1 MITNNGERK
10 PNSGASKAAQANK
23 RAQEQ
28 GKRRTEAERKKQA
41 NAPIATKAASAP
53 KVSQSASTGGT
64 LTTVKQNPSSSSRSS
79 SSSSSSRSS
88 GTSKKALSAAEK
100 SAALNDLM
108 NRATIGSSKTYGL
121 SFQSSVN
128 QKVDSYNQRKQ
139 SLVEQATKNGYI
151 ARDQQKGYARTVAET
166 ARKQSQNIARD
177 QQKGY
182 NRTVSEMQRS
192 TAPSRDQT
200 KGYGKTQTELYRQQA
215 PSKDQQQGYN
225 RTVGEYNRYKT
236 LHSAAAREEAK
247 ALDQQRGRN
256 RTVSELDRQISAL
269 GKQIDE
275 RDTSLAAGEKVSG
288 RSKED
293 LSKERNKLLERK
305 KSVTGNYGIL
315 GALRRSIEAGAGAFN
330 SGVTSALNAG
340 RNVLMQLEAIANGGW
355 DRETGQFVKGDS
367 PITGSLFQPVS
378 DLNQYTKDTTA
389 VLQQSAAQR
398 WANYGKGGDV
408 ANQLIQGTIS
418 AVPNAVLA
426 MATAGGSAATTLAPE
441 ASGLTATVASAVQK
455 LSKDPMYWT
464 SFIQSFGNSYD
475 EAIEKGATEDEALL
489 ATLLSSTANAIV
501 EVGGGV
507 EQLPGEL
514 RKEGLTSAEKI
525 RKWVSSSLDE
535 GKEEVVQG
543 MIERLVNKAVYNQD
557 APWISSG
564 DEDAVINPK
573 QSLQEGAMG
582 AAIGGILGGG
592 QMLAQGIAARGQRI
606 VDPTASPFD
615 QAVLD
620 SLQGVQTPE
629 NVTQVR
635 EPTELDNIV
644 MAAMNQ
650 NKNTSADVAEVES
663 TAVNDNPATHTP
675 QEMQVIEAYK
685 TSVNDN
691 LRRFIE
697 RVRGLKDNGFRSKI
711 RTEIETQTDNAAQAA
726 AALTGVDTA
735 GYSNIIKGN
744 AIQHIDNRHGANGTA
759 DHSMQNIED
768 FSRIGFVLDNFTDAE
783 IVPSKSIDSETAKL
797 SREWRNSDNTHAPLV
812 RYSMPVNGTY
822 FVVEAVPASNAHV
835 MAVVSAY
842 MTEGQGK
849 STLNQESTLPVNR
862 ASDGTSETFLD
873 SMLGASNQNV
883 AQSVDS
889 VNRKNVGDIGAMQS
903 RFESEPKQSQTQS
916 NTIGAMEEGWNVP
929 EEQRSPIMYDTVSE
943 EKSLDNARLRLAQD
957 YEGEKAELRQKY
969 NWSGEEV
976 DMGMTILDNYR
987 RVAEETGN
995 WTQYSEWRKTVS
1007 EHGTA
1012 AGQAL
1017 QAYAKYSRQTGGGIV
1032 ADAQAFLEGS
1042 NLKKK
1047 ADTNAIMDKVSRL
1060 AEKYDAAVGT
1070 GNKDADVNVDDLLNV
1085 IQDASKARQTGTLIG
1100 NKTPGIVEWAMK
1112 RIANYARAEAQGD
1125 GGENLDFLKT
1135 FASDS
1140 IYNIAADA
1148 QKASA
1153 GEKFKTYRR
1162 QNMLSKVATV
1172 MRNLV
1177 SNNVFDPI
1185 DSISRNM
1192 SVPID
1197 MLLSKLTGTRSIAW
1211 DASWFSKAKRKG
1223 SLDGLAKA
1231 CMEVGLDVDTS
1242 GGTSR
1247 YGTTSNRTFKMS
1259 DGVMSKLMSTWEAYE
1274 GYTLN
1279 ATDEFQKGG
1288 IEAEVQRGI
1297 DKLYEKGKIKDDSLR
1312 NAGEQEALYRTFQDT
1327 NALSGAVTGFRSG
1340 INKAHIGDVG
1350 AGDIALTFAQVPAN
1364 LAARAV
1370 EYSPA
1375 GGFVVLADILNAGHS
1390 AIKGEFTAAQQAK
1403 IVQGAGRALNGS
1415 AVIGIAAVG
1424 ALRGWLKVSGD
1435 DDDADKNALDKTYGL
1450 KGTQLNIDAAW
1461 RDLNGGSTE
1470 WQEGDHLVSIGFLEP
1485 INAQFTTGA
1494 LIANDILEAQE
1505 NGEKLTFGQT
1515 MGDSMLGAYQAVMD
1529 MPLMSDLQELAQNY
1543 QYSDGT
1549 KFYQKAGDAAQKYLA
1564 GQATSLIPNALRGVA
1579 QGLDDT
1585 ERDAYTSDNVWQQAL
1600 DNAKASIPGIR
1611 ETLPAKKDVWGND
1624 IKNEGGFRN
1633 FMNRNINPGDVT
1645 TYRTDAVSSELDKI
1659 SEESGESLYPQR
1671 YAPRSIKVGDE
1682 DVKLNDAQRDTYQE
1696 TYGSEYYKA
1705 AQSLMQSEGYKD
1717 LPATVKAEALRQARK
1732 IAEDAAKEAA
1742 GVGFEMSEENR
1753 EIADKSAEERV
1764 NDLMVR
1770 AIQNEKYVSPDAR
1783 EKLERIG
1790 RFIDTKP
1797 WAEEVPESVSNAA
1810 KKEAKAYYAAL
1821 EAEKYGEPLDEKYEK
1836 LAGMNQSELAK
1847 YFVSQ
1852 AVGSEKYM
1860 TEENKAKMDAVQKL
1874 YGGSSYVGIS
1884 PDLIESAK
1892 EKTAEYYQEV
1902 EKAKYGYELSKDK
1915 RKLEGASAKTIADFF
1930 LDAAVK
1936 AKFEDKND
1944 DGTNLDEILDAYN
1957 KNELDDRTAIAVLS
1971 DQQADAY
1978 RDYGIAAGVT
1988 PRQMLDAASEYAR
2001 LETYKDMDDQVI
2013 NSREAQFDTYLE
2025 GLGYTEDQTKA
2036 IRMAFY
2042 GDKATSYR
2050 KAAEKLESGTI
2061 TDKEAKKLLTPD
2073 YQSGWSHNVQR
2084 TGVSMGDYINAL
2096 ATFEDAPTAD
2106 ERKAMGFGSKWEW
2119 FCNELNKNTDLTRE
2133 QKYAIAI
2140 SADSTYTEKTK
2151 KKIANKLGATYIA
2164 PTTTASAGAAGT
2176 SNGSA
2181 VSGSGGYSS
2190 GGYSGGWSSGK
2201 TDEPSQMEKAYT
2213 RFGKDAG
2220 ATETMYQQAKQAHD
2234 GMQTIMDMDG
2244 NTVRSVEDQFDGW
2257 LSQQDWTQEQKDA
2270 VRAGFFTDTVKNLQY
2285 LSTQLRAGTMS
2296 VAAAKNE
2303 LSPTIQTGWSQNVLD
2318 SGASMA
2324 DYIDAVATFKQAPN
2338 ADERK
2343 AMGYKNK
2350 YTWFCD
2356 YLNTTDMTP
2365 EQKYAVAICMGD
2377 YADRT
2382 KKRIMQAVG
2391 WDGKTPSAQ
2400 SASSQ
2405 STSGNS
2411 GKTQILS
2418 GDAFWK
2424 ELERQLGHA
2433 LTRNPEGQAL
2443 KAEIDRRK
2451 EEERTYDIRTD
2462 SGYREYLNLLLG
2474 RTDRYEAKDG
2484 SVWTVGEDGD
2494 VISRTADGREL
2505 KVKAVFDKEDVDD
2518 QPEDGYTV
2526 STKPGKLAYQML
2538 QNGVMKAWEAPDGWT
2553 WKLVDGEIIA
2563 EKKGMKMPVR
2573 LAG

>member
-41 NAPIATKAASAP
+41 NASIATKATSAP

-108 NRATIGSSKTYGL
+108 DRATIGSSRTYGL

-128 QKVDSYNQRKQ
+128 QKIGSYNQRKQ

-151 ARDQQKGYARTVAET
+151 ARDQQKGYARTAAET

-200 KGYGKTQTELYRQQA
+200 KGYGKTLTELYRQQA

-275 RDTSLAAGEKVSG
+275 RDTALAAGEKVSG

-293 LSKERNKLLERK
+293 LSKERNKLLELK

-330 SGVTSALNAG
+330 SGVTSTLNAG

-426 MATAGGSAATTLAPE
+426 MATAGGSAATTLSPE

-557 APWISSG
+557 APWLSMS
-564 DEDAVINPK
+564 DEEAVVNPLESAK
-573 QSLQEGAMG
+573 EGAMG

-592 QMLAQGIAARGQRI
+592 QMLAQDAINARNRI
-606 VDPTASPFD
+606 VDPTASPLD
-615 QAVLD
+615 QAILD
-620 SLQGVQTPE
+620 ALQGVQTPE

-635 EPTELDNIV
+635 EPTELDNIIMETQMQLQSGISPDVATNKPKDVKNLLNATKEQISRFIQNAFNKQNQYQYLKLSDVSPELAATLKNAGIDVDGYAHALRDNDIRHVDSSHGAQSNDKYKVTADMLGDVQNVIDNYDVLYRGFDTRFGNPTVVYEKRMGNRTFYVEEV
-644 MAAMNQ
+644 MSDGVLGTKQMVVTGENSKPSFLKKYTEIASVSDDTDVPAQSGSTGISPPGNHVPDAPY
-650 NKNTSADVAEVES
+650 NTS
-663 TAVNDNPATHTP
+663 
-675 QEMQVIEAYK
+675 Y
-685 TSVNDN
+685 
-691 LRRFIE
+691 
-697 RVRGLKDNGFRSKI
+697 
-711 RTEIETQTDNAAQAA
+711 
-726 AALTGVDTA
+726 
-735 GYSNIIKGN
+735 
-744 AIQHIDNRHGANGTA
+744 
-759 DHSMQNIED
+759 
-768 FSRIGFVLDNFTDAE
+768 
-783 IVPSKSIDSETAKL
+783 
-797 SREWRNSDNTHAPLV
+797 
-812 RYSMPVNGTY
+812 
-822 FVVEAVPASNAHV
+822 AS
-835 MAVVSAY
+835 
-842 MTEGQGK
+842 
-849 STLNQESTLPVNR
+849 
-862 ASDGTSETFLD
+862 
-873 SMLGASNQNV
+873 NV

-889 VNRKNVGDIGAMQS
+889 VNRENVGADASTGAAPAGFDPLSHASNQYGAIPPGENPSRVVDIPVSMDGETKVSKFARTAAEAQTTTDEMVGRIEQLVQDGKLSHEVYSNKQAIEDGAKQIEKQYARGKS
-903 RFESEPKQSQTQS
+903 IEQIRSEFIRDANAGKAGAKFVSQGT
-916 NTIGAMEEGWNVP
+916 TLYADAIAEGN
-929 EEQRSPIMYDTVSE
+929 Y
-943 EKSLDNARLRLAQD
+943 NAASD
-957 YEGEKAELRQKY
+957 
-969 NWSGEEV
+969 
-976 DMGMTILDNYR
+976 IL
-987 RVAEETGN
+987 VALTAVETN
-995 WTQYSEWRKTVS
+995 
-1007 EHGTA
+1007 
-1012 AGQAL
+1012 AGQAVQAARLMKSLTPEGRIFTVQKMVSNLEAQINQRRSANKQIEIDVPDALLEAYQNAATTDAQEVAL
-1017 QAYAKYSRQTGGGIV
+1017 QNIYQNV
-1032 ADAQAFLEGS
+1032 ADQIPTSLGEAAQQWRYFSMLANPSTHAKNIMGNVS
-1042 NLKKK
+1042 GTVAKIGKDNL
-1047 ADTNAIMDKVSRL
+1047 AALMESAI
-1060 AEKYDAAVGT
+1060 
-1070 GNKDADVNVDDLLNV
+1070 
-1085 IQDASKARQTGTLIG
+1085 IG
-1100 NKTPGIVEWAMK
+1100 DRNK
-1112 RIANYARAEAQGD
+1112 RIARQKQTAQANVVRKYGVDTNLAGDVASIVNGWELPGELVDISKTLAHSDIAIRAISELAGQDLSGSKRDVAHKIREIYRNAQARWDARQARFTRTKA
-1125 GGENLDFLKT
+1125 FLNPAK
-1135 FASDS
+1135 
-1140 IYNIAADA
+1140 AADQNLLNLGWA
-1148 QKASA
+1148 DYDTAVDLYEDGTGKYSNAA
-1153 GEKFKTYRR
+1153 GDINDKRR
-1162 QNMLSKVATV
+1162 YWKINDPQNA
-1172 MRNLV
+1172 
-1177 SNNVFDPI
+1177 
-1185 DSISRNM
+1185 
-1192 SVPID
+1192 
-1197 MLLSKLTGTRSIAW
+1197 LT
-1211 DASWFSKAKRKG
+1211 
-1223 SLDGLAKA
+1223 
-1231 CMEVGLDVDTS
+1231 
-1242 GGTSR
+1242 
-1247 YGTTSNRTFKMS
+1247 
-1259 DGVMSKLMSTWEAYE
+1259 
-1274 GYTLN
+1274 
-1279 ATDEFQKGG
+1279 
-1288 IEAEVQRGI
+1288 RGI
-1297 DKLYEKGKIKDDSLR
+1297 DKALNIAEKANNLNSKALEVEDMWFSKPMYSVALAGYMKANGLTEITDAARTYAMTEAKRGTYNDLNAVSKWATSLGKGSKLGRFI
-1312 NAGEQEALYRTFQDT
+1312 
-1327 NALSGAVTGFRSG
+1327 SGTIYPF
-1340 INKAHIGDVG
+1340 KK
-1350 AGDIALTFAQVPAN
+1350 VPAN
-1364 LAARAV
+1364 VMVRTV
-1370 EYSPA
+1370 EYSPLGYLKGA
-1375 GGFVVLADILNAGHS
+1375 WDLIQMQKGNKDI
-1390 AIKGEFTAAQQAK
+1390 TAAKAIDDFAAATTGTALLGVGAMLAKQGILRATGVGDDKEKEQQKNAFGAK
-1403 IVQGAGRALNGS
+1403 DFSILVGNTYIPIDSLTLTGTAILTGAQIWEAAQNARNGDEPISFDDFLDALSKITDPVFEQSMLSGMDSILTTIQNSGSAGTGELLTKMGVQILGNYVGQYVPTVIGRVAASLDKNQRSTYLEPDGAWGPVQTAVQGVQKKLPGLREDM
-1415 AVIGIAAVG
+1415 AV
-1424 ALRGWLKVSGD
+1424 
-1435 DDDADKNALDKTYGL
+1435 TYGNW
-1450 KGTQLNIDAAW
+1450 GVPVEG
-1461 RDLNGGSTE
+1461 NGANGFG
-1470 WQEGDHLVSIGFLEP
+1470 EGVF
-1485 INAQFTTGA
+1485 
-1494 LIANDILEAQE
+1494 
-1505 NGEKLTFGQT
+1505 K
-1515 MGDSMLGAYQAVMD
+1515 AVT
-1529 MPLMSDLQELAQNY
+1529 PVYPS
-1543 QYSDGT
+1543 
-1549 KFYQKAGDAAQKYLA
+1549 KQK
-1564 GQATSLIPNALRGVA
+1564 
-1579 QGLDDT
+1579 
-1585 ERDAYTSDNVWQQAL
+1585 
-1600 DNAKASIPGIR
+1600 
-1611 ETLPAKKDVWGND
+1611 
-1624 IKNEGGFRN
+1624 
-1633 FMNRNINPGDVT
+1633 
-1645 TYRTDAVSSELDKI
+1645 TDAVEEEIARLHDVNAEYSNFYTKPPKSIAVDGENIKLTSEQYANYTETRGQTDYNLRKSMLDSDIYKELPDNVK
-1659 SEESGESLYPQR
+1659 SKAMSLSQE
-1671 YAPRSIKVGDE
+1671 YA
-1682 DVKLNDAQRDTYQE
+1682 N
-1696 TYGSEYYKA
+1696 
-1705 AQSLMQSEGYKD
+1705 
-1717 LPATVKAEALRQARK
+1717 ALG
-1732 IAEDAAKEAA
+1732 KEAA
-1742 GVGFEMSEENR
+1742 GVGYEIDEKWMNDLKGKPDEEVLKAILGKAIDASGGLG
-1753 EIADKSAEERV
+1753 EVDAKTVYTGTQYAGLSGAVMDKSLE
-1764 NDLMVR
+1764 
-1770 AIQNEKYVSPDAR
+1770 YAR
-1783 EKLERIG
+1783 EYESALAKEKLGYPIESGWIAEAKGLSKEDRTDL
-1790 RFIDTKP
+1790 FIQKAAD
-1797 WAEEVPESVSNAA
+1797 SVSNTMGGSKLDNLGTMLEEGTINDAA
-1810 KKEAKAYYAAL
+1810 VYAAL
-1821 EAEKYGEPLDEKYEK
+1821 SADDLDRYMEVGKGKLGTDKLLDAMSYYNSDECKSVKDASGEVIDGKRQVDNYVNFLQKTGWTDQEKAAAYLQEYTNLKDMPEQWLSAVDDDMIMGAIGKDDLAKWESLGKDTVSAEKVL
-1836 LAGMNQSELAK
+1836 
-1847 YFVSQ
+1847 Q
-1852 AVGSEKYM
+1852 A
-1860 TEENKAKMDAVQKL
+1860 
-1874 YGGSSYVGIS
+1874 
-1884 PDLIESAK
+1884 
-1892 EKTAEYYQEV
+1892 
-1902 EKAKYGYELSKDK
+1902 
-1915 RKLEGASAKTIADFF
+1915 
-1930 LDAAVK
+1930 
-1936 AKFEDKND
+1936 
-1944 DGTNLDEILDAYN
+1944 
-1957 KNELDDRTAIAVLS
+1957 
-1971 DQQADAY
+1971 
-1978 RDYGIAAGVT
+1978 
-1988 PRQMLDAASEYAR
+1988 
-2001 LETYKDMDDQVI
+2001 TYK
-2013 NSREAQFDTYLE
+2013 FDT
-2025 GLGYTEDQTKA
+2025 
-2036 IRMAFY
+2036 
-2042 GDKATSYR
+2042 
-2050 KAAEKLESGTI
+2050 LES
-2061 TDKEAKKLLTPD
+2061 DK
-2073 YQSGWSHNVQR
+2073 
-2084 TGVSMGDYINAL
+2084 
-2096 ATFEDAPTAD
+2096 DANG
-2106 ERKAMGFGSKWEW
+2106 KSISGSKQ
-2119 FCNELNKNTDLTRE
+2119 R
-2133 QKYAIAI
+2133 KYIDYL
-2140 SADSTYTEKTK
+2140 DSTDMSEGEKRTLFLMRYTEKNCPYGTGEGHSAS
-2151 KKIANKLGATYIA
+2151 IAAPSATTVSSG
-2164 PTTTASAGAAGT
+2164 TTVSTTGNGT
-2176 SNGSA
+2176 
-2181 VSGSGGYSS
+2181 SGSGGYSS

-2377 YADRT
+2377 YADST

-2405 STSGNS
+2405 STSGSS

-2433 LTRNPEGQAL
+2433 LTRSPEGQAL

-2494 VISRTADGREL
+2494 VISRTADGSEL

>member
-1 MITNNGERK
+1 M
-10 PNSGASKAAQANK
+10 
-23 RAQEQ
+23 
-28 GKRRTEAERKKQA
+28 
-41 NAPIATKAASAP
+41 
-53 KVSQSASTGGT
+53 
-64 LTTVKQNPSSSSRSS
+64 
-79 SSSSSSRSS
+79 
-88 GTSKKALSAAEK
+88 
-100 SAALNDLM
+100 
-108 NRATIGSSKTYGL
+108 
-121 SFQSSVN
+121 
-128 QKVDSYNQRKQ
+128 
-139 SLVEQATKNGYI
+139 
-151 ARDQQKGYARTVAET
+151 
-166 ARKQSQNIARD
+166 
-177 QQKGY
+177 
-182 NRTVSEMQRS
+182 
-192 TAPSRDQT
+192 
-200 KGYGKTQTELYRQQA
+200 
-215 PSKDQQQGYN
+215 
-225 RTVGEYNRYKT
+225 
-236 LHSAAAREEAK
+236 
-247 ALDQQRGRN
+247 
-256 RTVSELDRQISAL
+256 
-269 GKQIDE
+269 
-275 RDTSLAAGEKVSG
+275 
-288 RSKED
+288 
-293 LSKERNKLLERK
+293 
-305 KSVTGNYGIL
+305 
-315 GALRRSIEAGAGAFN
+315 
-330 SGVTSALNAG
+330 
-340 RNVLMQLEAIANGGW
+340 
-355 DRETGQFVKGDS
+355 
-367 PITGSLFQPVS
+367 
-378 DLNQYTKDTTA
+378 
-389 VLQQSAAQR
+389 
-398 WANYGKGGDV
+398 
-408 ANQLIQGTIS
+408 
-418 AVPNAVLA
+418 
-426 MATAGGSAATTLAPE
+426 
-441 ASGLTATVASAVQK
+441 
-455 LSKDPMYWT
+455 
-464 SFIQSFGNSYD
+464 
-475 EAIEKGATEDEALL
+475 
-489 ATLLSSTANAIV
+489 
-501 EVGGGV
+501 
-507 EQLPGEL
+507 
-514 RKEGLTSAEKI
+514 
-525 RKWVSSSLDE
+525 
-535 GKEEVVQG
+535 
-543 MIERLVNKAVYNQD
+543 
-557 APWISSG
+557 
-564 DEDAVINPK
+564 
-573 QSLQEGAMG
+573 
-582 AAIGGILGGG
+582 
-592 QMLAQGIAARGQRI
+592 
-606 VDPTASPFD
+606 
-615 QAVLD
+615 
-620 SLQGVQTPE
+620 
-629 NVTQVR
+629 
-635 EPTELDNIV
+635 
-644 MAAMNQ
+644 
-650 NKNTSADVAEVES
+650 
-663 TAVNDNPATHTP
+663 
-675 QEMQVIEAYK
+675 
-685 TSVNDN
+685 
-691 LRRFIE
+691 
-697 RVRGLKDNGFRSKI
+697 
-711 RTEIETQTDNAAQAA
+711 
-726 AALTGVDTA
+726 
-735 GYSNIIKGN
+735 
-744 AIQHIDNRHGANGTA
+744 
-759 DHSMQNIED
+759 
-768 FSRIGFVLDNFTDAE
+768 
-783 IVPSKSIDSETAKL
+783 
-797 SREWRNSDNTHAPLV
+797 
-812 RYSMPVNGTY
+812 
-822 FVVEAVPASNAHV
+822 
-835 MAVVSAY
+835 
-842 MTEGQGK
+842 
-849 STLNQESTLPVNR
+849 
-862 ASDGTSETFLD
+862 
-873 SMLGASNQNV
+873 
-883 AQSVDS
+883 
-889 VNRKNVGDIGAMQS
+889 GDIGAMQS

-987 RVAEETGN
+987 RAAEETGD

-1032 ADAQAFLEGS
+1032 ADAQAFLEE
-1042 NLKKK
+1042 NKLKKK
-1047 ADTNAIMDKVSRL
+1047 ADTNAIMDKVSSL

-1070 GNKDADVNVDDLLNV
+1070 RNKDADVNVDDLVN
-1085 IQDASKARQTGTLIG
+1085 IIKETSKARKIGLFGGDGTKGIG
-1100 NKTPGIVEWAMK
+1100 WAID
-1112 RIANYARAEAQGD
+1112 RISNYARTEAEGD
-1125 GGENLDFLKT
+1125 GGKYLDFMKT
-1135 FASDS
+1135 FTANS
-1140 IYNIAADA
+1140 IYSIAVDSGKTSFG
-1148 QKASA
+1148 QKVL
-1153 GEKFKTYRR
+1153 T
-1162 QNMLSKVATV
+1162 LSRMAKLAKYATIA
-1172 MRNLV
+1172 RNLV
-1177 SNNVFDPI
+1177 SNNVFDPV
-1185 DSISRNM
+1185 DSISRDI
-1192 SVPID
+1192 SVPLD
-1197 MLLSKLTGTRSIAW
+1197 MLLSKFTGTRSVAL
-1211 DASWFSKAKRKG
+1211 DASWISKAKRKG
-1223 SLDGLAKA
+1223 SLDGLAMA
-1231 CMEVGLDVDTS
+1231 CMEVGLDIDAAQRGGKYVDT
-1242 GGTSR
+1242 T
-1247 YGTTSNRTFKMS
+1247 NRTFKMS
-1259 DGVMSKLMSTWEAYE
+1259 DGVVSRLLSTWEMMQ
-1274 GYTLN
+1274 GYALN

-1312 NAGEQEALYRTFQDT
+1312 NAGEQEALYRTFQDH
-1327 NALSGAVTGFRSG
+1327 NVLSDAALGLRNVADRIEVGG
-1340 INKAHIGDVG
+1340 IPVG
-1350 AGDIALTFAQVPAN
+1350 SFNVPFAQVPMN
-1364 LAARAV
+1364 LKARSI
-1370 EYSPA
+1370 EYSPS
-1375 GGFVVLADILNAGHS
+1375 GFLIAAHDLLDVFKAAKSGTL
-1390 AIKGEFTAAQQAK
+1390 TAAQQAK
-1403 IVQGAGRALNGS
+1403 AVQGVGRALNGTLITALSTALS
-1415 AVIGIAAVG
+1415 ALGII
-1424 ALRGWLKVSGD
+1424 KVTGLGD
-1435 DDDADKNALDKTYGL
+1435 DDNEEATDKARGL
-1450 KGTQLNIDAAW
+1450 NGTQINLAAW
-1461 RDLNGGSTE
+1461 ERLLDGTSREWRD
-1470 WQEGDHLVSIGFLEP
+1470 GDMLLSIGFLDP
-1485 INAQFTTGA
+1485 FNAQLITGA
-1494 LIANDILEAQE
+1494 LIAQDILDARK
-1505 NGEKLTFGQT
+1505 NGEKVNVGTII
-1515 MGDSMLGAYQAVMD
+1515 GDSFQGTLQSVLD
-1529 MPLMSDLQELAQNY
+1529 MPVFSVFTEVAENY
-1543 QYSDGT
+1543 NRSNAATPGGRM
-1549 KFYQKAGDAAQKYLA
+1549 ADAASKYLS
-1564 GQATSLIPNALRGVA
+1564 GQVGGMVPNNIRGIA

-1585 ERDAYTSDNVWQQAL
+1585 ERDVYTSDNYWEQAR
-1600 DNAKASIPGIR
+1600 DSIKASIPGLR

-1624 IKNEGGFRN
+1624 VKNEGGMLN
-1633 FMNRNINPGDVT
+1633 YLNRTVNPGNLTRYKD
-1645 TYRTDAVSSELDKI
+1645 DEVSSELDKI

-1682 DVKLNDAQRDTYQE
+1682 DVKLTDAQRDKYQE

-1742 GVGFEMSEENR
+1742 GVGFEMSEDNR
-1753 EIADKSAEERV
+1753 EIADKSAEDRV

-1821 EAEKYGEPLDEKYEK
+1821 EAAKYGETLDEKYEK

-1915 RKLEGASAKTIADFF
+1915 RKLDGADAKAIADFF

-2061 TDKEAKKLLTPD
+2061 TDKEAKKLLTPN
-2073 YQSGWSHNVQR
+2073 YQTGWSHNVAQ
-2084 TGVSMGDYINAL
+2084 TGVSMSDYISAL
-2096 ATFEDAPTAD
+2096 ATFEDAPSAD
-2106 ERKAMGFGSKWEW
+2106 ERKAMGYDSKWKW
-2119 FCNELNKNTDLTRE
+2119 FCNELNKNTDLTKE

-2140 SADSTYTEKTK
+2140 STDRSMAESTK
-2151 KKIANKLGATYIA
+2151 KKIANKLGASYVA
-2164 PTTTASAGAAGT
+2164 PTTTASSGT
-2176 SNGSA
+2176 TVVTTGNGT
-2181 VSGSGGYSS
+2181 SGSGGYSS
-2190 GGYSGGWSSGK
+2190 VGYSGGWSSGK

-2220 ATETMYQQAKQAHD
+2220 ATETMYQQAKRAHD

-2365 EQKYAVAICMGD
+2365 EQKYAVAICMD
-2377 YADRT
+2377 KYADST

-2405 STSGNS
+2405 STSGSS

-2433 LTRNPEGQAL
+2433 LTRSPEGQAL